1 MRSMLKIVGYGLL
14 GAILGTVLMAA
25 LAHAQGIQ
33 RTCAEGRAQNPQDFT
48 CATLIQP
55 QATASAVESSHVF
68 RASGPSTAVDFQVN
82 NSSTSSLWVML
93 FDAAVAPTGAGAA
106 VTGCTTI
113 SSARPCV
120 AKWYQIGANSTIGVS
135 WSPGPFLQLQT
146 GQVVV
151 CSSTGP
157 FTLTY
162 SANCTFSAEA
172 M

>member
-1 MRSMLKIVGYGLL
+1 MRKLI
-14 GAILGTVLMAA
+14 AAA
-25 LAHAQGIQ
+25 LFALFASLWSVPDVAAQVVKL
-33 RTCAEGRAQNPQDFT
+33 CAEGGSGGSS
-48 CATLIQP
+48 CATTIQP

-68 RASGPSTAVDFQVN
+68 KSSGPSTAVDFQVN
-82 NSSTSSLWVML
+82 NTSAGVLWVML
-93 FDAAVAPTGAGAA
+93 FDAATPPTGAGAA
-106 VTGCTTI
+106 VTGC
-113 SSARPCV
+113 SNAASARPCV

-135 WSPGPFLQLQT
+135 WSSGPFVQLQT

-162 SANCTFSAEA
+162 SVNCTFSGEA